1 MILAAPATERQ
12 LLSSSSLPRRFAVR
26 PRPRRPPLG
35 RSIFWRNFGGGRGG
49 GVGGVGVLADLT
61 DDGKVFIQVY
71 LRTHSGV

>member
-1 MILAAPATERQ
+1 M
-12 LLSSSSLPRRFAVR
+12 AVR

-35 RSIFWRNFGGGRGG
+35 RSIFWRDFGGGRGG
-49 GVGGVGVLADLT
+49 GGGGVLADLT